1 MSDAGLVWAV
11 GAFGSVIG
19 STATA
24 YLIGDE
30 ATRTKINFVIPFI
43 LVASI
48 GIVKVLSEQR

>member
-1 MSDAGLVWAV
+1 MADAGVIWAV
-11 GAFGSVIG
+11 GAFGSVVG

-30 ATRTKINFVIPFI
+30 ATRTKINFAIPFI

-48 GIVKVLSEQR
+48 GIVKLLSEQR